1 MKAVRSLA
9 ALALMSAA
17 FALPAEAGTLKDD
30 IVAANSGWA
39 ADFNS
44 GNAEGVAARYT
55 EDGAVFPP
63 DGPRTDGRAA
73 IQAFWKGA
81 IDAGLTNVTLTTVEV
96 EAGGDF
102 AYEVGTLSLDAPD
115 KSGGVTMIKGKYVVV
130 WKKGSD
136 GTWRLYRDI
145 WNADP
150 AK

>member
-63 DGPRTDGRAA
+63 MARAP
-73 IQAFWKGA
+73 
-81 IDAGLTNVTLTTVEV
+81 T
-96 EAGGDF
+96 
-102 AYEVGTLSLDAPD
+102 DAPPLRRSEGCHRRRPD
-115 KSGGVTMIKGKYVVV
+115 KCHPHNRRGRG
-130 WKKGSD
+130 
-136 GTWRLYRDI
+136 WRRFRL
-145 WNADP
+145 
-150 AK
+150 